1 MTGAISNKLLL
12 FTPVAASSG
21 IFAFRRAERGIDN
34 MDEKPIFGTANLFI
48 AGGQIVKAIDPAK
61 NITDKSKSV
70 SNINISAAS
79 DKFKAAGKST
89 KFAKACSGFSNIFGG
104 IFRVISDIINPAICV
119 ASSIKVLESDDKADA
134 AVREI
139 LGLGTM
145 FTCERGAKYIL
156 GWMKKVE
163 KNGMPESIY
172 EPSILTKNQYIK
184 NNITDKVLAETKL
197 YKKIISNPSL
207 KGPIKGVL
215 FVLASVGG
223 YKLGSKLADIALGTT
238 ENKKNK

>member
-12 FTPVAASSG
+12 FTPAAASSG

-34 MDEKPIFGTANLFI
+34 MDEKPLFGIANLFI
-48 AGGQIVKAIDPAK
+48 AGGQTVKAIDQVK
-61 NITDKSKSV
+61 KTMGNSKSGA
-70 SNINISAAS
+70 NINISGAS

-89 KFAKACSGFSNIFGG
+89 KLAKAFGKISKRFGG

-145 FTCERGAKYIL
+145 FTCERSAKYVL
-156 GWMKKVE
+156 GWNRKGDKKPVQ
-163 KNGMPESIY
+163 
-172 EPSILTKNQYIK
+172 EPSILTKNKYIK
-184 NNITDKVLAETKL
+184 NNVTDKVLAETKL